1 MQPYYWRDGNNEMD
15 FVIKSGSKIVGMEVK
30 SSHEKYTHG
39 LTLFREQFKPHAAFV
54 VGYEGYPATDFLT
67 ADLRT
72 LFD

>member
-1 MQPYYWRDGNNEMD
+1 MD
-15 FVIKSGSKIVGMEVK
+15 LIKNVYLFERVYCKVIKERLEEPRTFIQIV
-30 SSHEKYTHG
+30 TDTRG